1 MANLNNVAPVVFAPG
16 ATVANGFADLT
27 GQFSNLVATVDTL
40 TAAVAKLSTCSG
52 GEFSAAFAAVTD
64 AVNNVNGARV
74 GFVAA
79 WNSAAAIGI
88 GASRR
93 PPAPACAVVQPQSG
107 TLIQGHGPWVAGI
120 LFTVIPRTALAAVA
134 DNGEKWFAITRGKY
148 VGLTKNSAISLNAV
162 TGVSTGLSE
171 KFSSQADA
179 LNHFNAALVT
189 GAVAVIV

>member
-1 MANLNNVAPVVFAPG
+1 
-16 ATVANGFADLT
+16 
-27 GQFSNLVATVDTL
+27 
-40 TAAVAKLSTCSG
+40 
-52 GEFSAAFAAVTD
+52 VTD

-79 WNSAAAIGI
+79 WNSAAAIGMFLTHRPGI
-88 GASRR
+88 WLKKYYYPAA
-93 PPAPACAVVQPQSG
+93 PPAVPPPQPAAVVQPQSG

>member
-52 GEFSAAFAAVTD
+52 GEFSVAFAAVTD

-79 WNSAAAIGI
+79 WNSAAAI
-88 GASRR
+88 AV
-93 PPAPACAVVQPQSG
+93 PPAVPPPQPAAVVQPQSG

-120 LFTVIPRTALAAVA
+120 LFTVIPRTALAAIA
-134 DNGEKWFAITRGKY
+134 DNGEKWFAITCGKY